1 MSSNNDVR
9 PASPP
14 ASAPSAL
21 TRSVPLIIAAGCII
35 SVINLGERSAFGLFL
50 TDMTAARGW
59 SREAFSLAL
68 AIQNLVWGAAMP
80 LAGALADRYGTARV
94 LAAGGL
100 IYAAAMLMTA
110 WAPTPLWLQISLG
123 GMAGLGIAA
132 SSFTIVL
139 AAFGRAVTPARR
151 SIAFGVGTAAG
162 SFGQFL
168 FGPLTPVLIDRA
180 GWQGA
185 LLAFAAITLLIVPL
199 AYFLRGRSESAGSG
213 PQLTL
218 GATVRQAL
226 AYRSYILLVFGF
238 FVCGFHLAFILA
250 HLPAYLGDLGMAASV
265 GGWAL
270 ALIGLFNIAGSLGAG
285 AVGARYSKPYALSAI
300 YLARSV
306 AIAAFVLTPVTVASV
321 LVFSAVMGLLW
332 LSTVPLTSGLVA
344 VMFGPRYMATLFGI
358 VFFSH
363 QVGSFVGIWLGGVI
377 YTRTGSYDMLWWIG
391 VLLGV
396 FAALVHL
403 PIKDAPAPRLE
414 PLPHPA

>member
-1 MSSNNDVR
+1 
-9 PASPP
+9 
-14 ASAPSAL
+14 
-21 TRSVPLIIAAGCII
+21 
-35 SVINLGERSAFGLFL
+35 
-50 TDMTAARGW
+50 
-59 SREAFSLAL
+59 
-68 AIQNLVWGAAMP
+68 MP
-80 LAGALADRYGTARV
+80 FAGALADRYGTARV

-110 WAPTPLWLQISLG
+110 RAPTPLWLQISLG

-151 SIAFGVGTAAG
+151 TIAFGVGTAAG

-185 LLAFAAITLLIVPL
+185 LIAFAAITLLIVPL
-199 AYFLRGRSESAGSG
+199 AYFLRGRSEAAGSG

-218 GATVRQAL
+218 GETVRQAL
-226 AYRSYILLVFGF
+226 AYPSYILLVFGF

-250 HLPAYLGDLGMAASV
+250 HLPAYLGDLGMAAAV

-270 ALIGLFNIAGSLGAG
+270 ALIGLFNIVGSLGAG
-285 AVGARYSKPYALSAI
+285 AVGARYSKPYSLAAI

-363 QVGSFVGIWLGGVI
+363 QVGSFIGVLLGGII
-377 YTRTGSYDMLWWIG
+377 YARTGSYDILWWIG

-414 PLPHPA
+414 ALARPA